1 MRFAFKNLLPHF
13 LQRAQLPLLIL
24 VLASAALFIVRGPL
38 RLLARSDYNDFVEP
52 YVSARAWLA
61 GGNPYDS
68 TTVAEVWQSASG
80 RPSSSRLAPMYPPT
94 ALPLLATIA
103 WLNWPQAL
111 HVWVAI
117 NCAAAILLCVAVWQM
132 GAGTLSKEARLIP
145 LAVVLGFAPLHTG
158 FATGQISFSVAA
170 LVVAAV
176 WVRVHHPVLAGTILG
191 SAAALKPQLV
201 IFLLLFF
208 VLAREHRIWI
218 SATFTGAIFAGVGL
232 LRIQRL
238 HPAWA
243 QALESNAQYWFQPGS
258 VHDYALGPNRFHLI
272 NLQMPSY
279 AVLHSRTA
287 ANLFAWLM
295 FSIALAIWGI
305 LVLRNTHQRL
315 LALAGISAISLLPAY
330 HRTYDA
336 GLLVLAIVWALPQF
350 LITRCRVAAASLIC
364 LLAFMFPTGAFLGG
378 ATMQG
383 RIPGNVATSWWWQ
396 SVILPHQGWALL
408 ALVWL
413 LIAALG
419 TNSTNV
425 ADCASKSPPASPTR
439 FSAPSD
445 TRFTASGADS
455 WSARTCQGN
464 ALVPR

>member
-1 MRFAFKNLLPHF
+1 MLPHF

>member
-1 MRFAFKNLLPHF
+1 MPHF

-24 VLASAALFIVRGPL
+24 VLASAALFIVRGPS
-38 RLLARSDYNDFVEP
+38 RLLVRSDHNDFIEP
-52 YVSARAWLA
+52 YASARAWLA

-68 TTVAEVWQSASG
+68 TTVAEVWRAASG
-80 RPSSSRLAPMYPPT
+80 RTSSSRMAPMYPPS

-103 WLNWPQAL
+103 WLDWPEAL

-132 GAGTLSKEARLIP
+132 GAGTLPKQARLVL
-145 LAVVLGFAPLHTG
+145 LAIVLGFAPLHTG
-158 FATGQISFSVAA
+158 FAAGQVSFSVAA

-176 WVRVHHPVLAGTILG
+176 WVRAHHPVLAGTMLG

-201 IFLLLFF
+201 IFVLLFF

-238 HPAWA
+238 YPAWA
-243 QALESNAQYWFQPGS
+243 QALESNAQFWFQPGS
-258 VHDYALGPNRFHLI
+258 VHDYALGPNRFHLV

-295 FSIALAIWGI
+295 FSIALTIWGI

-364 LLAFMFPTGAFLGG
+364 LLAFMFPTGAFLSR
-378 ATMQG
+378 ATMRG
-383 RIPGNVATSWWWQ
+383 RIPADLATSWWWQ

-413 LIAALG
+413 LIVALG
-419 TNSTNV
+419 TNYPRSEV
-425 ADCASKSPPASPTR
+425 RAS
-439 FSAPSD
+439 SAH
-445 TRFTASGADS
+445 T
-455 WSARTCQGN
+455 Q
-464 ALVPR
+464 